1 MPPALQLPLGRG
13 CVATLTETCPPLRA
27 AGVLC
32 PTLLLV
38 PPVQARQGPGR
49 PLLQAQRRDGKAGS
63 LQTPQQLVTAVL
75 HRLEPMGVVHG
86 HRQGAPV
93 EAEGPAVLRQAGAGP
108 AGPLP
113 AEPGH
118 GARPPLLHRLQTMV
132 QCPGRRAP
140 GRPQHLCRPH
150 LNTLTKPGCLHPPA
164 HNHCTNSS
172 TTSPESP
179 TVGSLYCWK
188 QGPQPMTSN
197 TPPARPEVQ
206 PQATTTTAPAV
217 NGLGR
222 PPWLEPAVVVAVI
235 GVAVTI
241 LGLLL
246 SIAFGVYAMNARI
259 DDLGVRIDDL
269 AIRMDA
275 LGADLNARIDDL
287 AIRIDDLSA
296 RMDGLSVRIDDLA
309 IRIDA
314 LGADLNARIDDLA
327 ARMDTL
333 GADLNARID
342 DLGAD
347 LNARIDDLAA
357 HMDALGASLSVR
369 IDDLA
374 ARMDALGASL
384 SVRIDDLAARMDT
397 LGASLSARI
406 DALATR
412 IDSLSARMDDLGFG
426 LNKVYQLLLPK
437 QS

>member
-75 HRLEPMGVVHG
+75 HRLEPMGVVHS

-206 PQATTTTAPAV
+206 PQATTTTAPAG

-287 AIRIDDLSA
+287 AIR
-296 RMDGLSVRIDDLA
+296 MDGLSVRIDDLA
-309 IRIDA
+309 IRMDALGADLNARIDDLA
-314 LGADLNARIDDLA
+314 ARMDTLGADLNARIDDLA

-347 LNARIDDLAA
+347 LNARIDDLGAR
-357 HMDALGASLSVR
+357 MDALSASLSVR

-384 SVRIDDLAARMDT
+384 S
-397 LGASLSARI
+397 ARI
-406 DALATR
+406 DGLATR